1 MLIKD
6 VEISNKKG
14 LHARAASKLVQLA
27 AKYKSKV
34 LLSRDGQQSDGK
46 SILGVLVLA
55 AHQGSMLTIT
65 TDGDDEEEAMNVL
78 LDLINRKFDEGE

>member
-1 MLIKD
+1 MLVK
-6 VEISNKKG
+6 EIEICNKKG

-27 AKYKSKV
+27 AKYKSKI

-55 AHQGSMLTIT
+55 AHQGCVLTIT
-65 TDGDDEEEAMNVL
+65 IEGEDEHEAMNVL
-78 LDLINRKFDEGE
+78 TDLINRKFDEGE

>member
-1 MLIKD
+1 MLTTD

-14 LHARAASKLVQLA
+14 LHARAASRLVQLA
-27 AKYKSKV
+27 AKYKSKI

-65 TDGDDEEEAMNVL
+65 IDGEDEQEAMNML

>member
-1 MLIKD
+1 MQTR
-6 VEISNKKG
+6 EIEITNKKG

-27 AKYKSKV
+27 AKYKSKIQ
-34 LLSRDGQQSDGK
+34 LSRDSQQSDGK

-55 AHQGSMLTIT
+55 AHQGCLLTIT
-65 TDGDDEEEAMNVL
+65 TDGDDEQEAMDVL

>member
-1 MLIKD
+1 MQTN
-6 VEISNKKG
+6 EIEIINKKG

-27 AKYKSKV
+27 TRYQSKV
-34 LLSRDGQQSDGK
+34 QLARDGQISDGK

-65 TDGDDEEEAMNVL
+65 TDGDDEKEAMAAL
-78 LDLINRKFDEGE
+78 CDLINRKFDEGE

>member
-1 MLIKD
+1 MLTRDIEIK
-6 VEISNKKG
+6 NKKG

-34 LLSRDGQQSDGK
+34 LLCRDGQQSDGK

-55 AHQGSMLTIT
+55 AHQGSLLTIT
-65 TDGDDEEEAMNVL
+65 TEGEDEQEAMDVL
-78 LDLINRKFDEGE
+78 VDLIDRKFDEGE

>member
-1 MLIKD
+1 MLTTD

-14 LHARAASKLVQLA
+14 LHARAASRLVQLA
-27 AKYKSKV
+27 AKYKSKI

-65 TDGDDEEEAMNVL
+65 IDGEDEQEAMNVL

>member
-1 MLIKD
+1 MLTQ
-6 VEISNKKG
+6 EIEICNKKG

-27 AKYKSKV
+27 AKYRSKIF
-34 LLSRDGQQSDGK
+34 LSRDGQQSDGK

-65 TDGDDEEEAMNVL
+65 IDGEDEQDAMNVL
-78 LDLINRKFDEGE
+78 VDLINRKFDEGE